1 MKLIKITFTKTN
13 TEIDAAFDSMSEL
26 VSTMYKEFLHT
37 INYSEYVRDNVAYLY
52 TAIDDA
58 DLYKLTGILDQFAGG
73 YAVEDITTEALYG
86 DIDTKQFEV
95 QSENGGLPSNAVSV
109 VVESFIDANLT
120 TDVVLEKILD
130 LGSESLSDKDIEV
143 LENGEVLNP
152 VLPFKFIVSGE

>member
-1 MKLIKITFTKTN
+1 MKLIKITFAKTN

-26 VSTMYKEFLHT
+26 VSNMYKEFLHT

-73 YAVEDITTEALYG
+73 YVVDDLTTEALYG

>member
-26 VSTMYKEFLHT
+26 VSTIYKEFLHT